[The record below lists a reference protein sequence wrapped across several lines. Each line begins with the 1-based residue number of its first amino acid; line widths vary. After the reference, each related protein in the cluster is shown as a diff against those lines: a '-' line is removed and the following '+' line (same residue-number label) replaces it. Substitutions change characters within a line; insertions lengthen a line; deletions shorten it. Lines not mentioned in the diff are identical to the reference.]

1 MLAADELLKSSKLRP
16 EVEAE
21 ARYLRA
27 QSYLGLG
34 EENKARVDLQALSK
48 DTRTVYGAEAKYL
61 LAQSY
66 YDGNELDKAEKELLN
81 FIEKGTTHRYWLAR
95 GFVLLSDVYVRKGDK
110 FQARQYLTSLQK
122 NYKGNDDIAGMIT
135 ERLAKLK

>member
-1 MLAADELLKSSKLRP
+1 M
-16 EVEAE
+16 
-21 ARYLRA
+21 RA

-95 GFVLLSDVYVRKGDK
+95 GFVLLSDVYVRKRDK